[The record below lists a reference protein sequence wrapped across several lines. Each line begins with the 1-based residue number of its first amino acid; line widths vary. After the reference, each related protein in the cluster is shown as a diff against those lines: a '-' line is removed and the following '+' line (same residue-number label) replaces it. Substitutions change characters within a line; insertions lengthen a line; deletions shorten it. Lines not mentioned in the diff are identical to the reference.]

1 MCIIVIAENA
11 ELWFFFSRHDRNSRQ
26 NSIEIDF
33 LLSKSK
39 LARKNNVHPIEVKSG
54 KNVKHNAL
62 DKFRM
67 KYSDWLDVPYL
78 LWDRDLSFKDGIL
91 HLPLYMAPL
100 L

>member
-1 MCIIVIAENA
+1 MEEFAKREY
-11 ELWFFFSRHDRNSRQ
+11 RNY
-26 NSIEIDF
+26 
-33 LLSKSK
+33 
-39 LARKNNVHPIEVKSG
+39 VHPIEVKSW

-62 DKFRM
+62 DKFKA

-78 LWDRDLSFKDGIL
+78 LWDRDVSFKDGIL